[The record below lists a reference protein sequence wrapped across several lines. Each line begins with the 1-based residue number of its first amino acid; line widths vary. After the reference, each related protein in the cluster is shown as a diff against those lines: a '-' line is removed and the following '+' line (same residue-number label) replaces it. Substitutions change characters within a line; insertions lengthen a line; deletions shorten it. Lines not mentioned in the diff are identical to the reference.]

1 MQVFVFNLKHL
12 RMQWLVMISSP
23 PLSQE
28 SNIMI
33 LLGVLGAL
41 LFFSCQYIMTIK
53 ASDLWRNTGQM
64 ETNNRN

>member
-1 MQVFVFNLKHL
+1 
-12 RMQWLVMISSP
+12 MISSP

-28 SNIMI
+28 SKIMI